1 MIRLTK
7 YENDLIRN
15 KAINILRNLSDKN
28 KLSGDELSIIGAFL
42 ILERAENTKLAK
54 YEGTKLEPE
63 DVPGVKN
70 LAIQYLKE
78 TIKKNEV
85 SMQIGRV
92 EGIDVT
98 PIREA
103 NEDMDKLLLKLVAD
117 VQVNCNLEDKHNKS
131 GGHPP
136 R

>member
-1 MIRLTK
+1 MTRLTK

-15 KAINILRNLSDKN
+15 KAINILRNLSYKN
-28 KLSGDELSIIGAFL
+28 TLSGDELALIGEFL
-42 ILERAENTKLAK
+42 ILESAENTKLAK

-63 DVPGVKN
+63 DVPTVKN

-85 SMQIGRV
+85 SMKIGET

-98 PIREA
+98 PIKEA
-103 NEDMDKLLLKLVAD
+103 NEDLDKLLLKLVAD
-117 VQVNCNLEDKHNKS
+117 V
-131 GGHPP
+131 
-136 R
+136 

>member
-1 MIRLTK
+1 MEEQTLTRLTK

-28 KLSGDELSIIGAFL
+28 KLSGDELALIGAFL

-63 DVPGVKN
+63 DVPTVKN

-85 SMQIGRV
+85 SMKIGET

-98 PIREA
+98 PIKEA
-103 NEDMDKLLLKLVAD
+103 NEDLDKLLLKLVAD
-117 VQVNCNLEDKHNKS
+117 V
-131 GGHPP
+131 
-136 R
+136 

>member
-1 MIRLTK
+1 VEEQTLTRLTK

-28 KLSGDELSIIGAFL
+28 KLSGDELALIGAFL

-63 DVPGVKN
+63 DVPTVKN

-85 SMQIGRV
+85 SMKIGET

-98 PIREA
+98 PIKEA
-103 NEDMDKLLLKLVAD
+103 NEDLDKLLLKLVAD
-117 VQVNCNLEDKHNKS
+117 V
-131 GGHPP
+131 
-136 R
+136 

>member
-1 MIRLTK
+1 MTRLTK

-28 KLSGDELSIIGAFL
+28 KLSDDELSLIGAFL

-63 DVPGVKN
+63 DVPCVKN

-78 TIKKNEV
+78 TIKENEV
-85 SMQIGRV
+85 SMQIGRA

-117 VQVNCNLEDKHNKS
+117 VQVN
-131 GGHPP
+131 
-136 R
+136 